1 MAGETT
7 GVGERLRPKK
17 GRTPRRRHEAC
28 RRWRRRGVAES
39 AVDASSPGKT
49 MRPEMAAE
57 M

>member
-1 MAGETT
+1 M
-7 GVGERLRPKK
+7 RPKK

-28 RRWRRRGVAES
+28 RRWRRRAVAEA

-49 MRPEMAAE
+49 MRHEMVAE